1 MHQAETVNSGSAEP
15 DRVNTREGNKS
26 NHSALVYHLTFGE
39 KLAATSFLLLRTPDK
54 QLSFDKPATH
64 KTVIAVTMSGNC
76 YVQ

>member
-39 KLAATSFLLLRTPDK
+39 KLAATSFITPPN
-54 QLSFDKPATH
+54 S
-64 KTVIAVTMSGNC
+64 
-76 YVQ
+76 